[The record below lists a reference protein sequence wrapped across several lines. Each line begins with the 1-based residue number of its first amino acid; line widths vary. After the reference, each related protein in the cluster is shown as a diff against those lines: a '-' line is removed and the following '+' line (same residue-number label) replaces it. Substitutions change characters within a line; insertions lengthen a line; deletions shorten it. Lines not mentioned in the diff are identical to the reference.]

1 LRFKIISRFFQNKTC
16 GQNVTCISSYY
27 TVWTVQAEEKAEGCS
42 TMCCQDGDA
51 AIWQMLNEPAGWST
65 ESEHSSSLRERPDT
79 AELPTAAA
87 ALIIKLVAIR
97 DGEVVAIQDGEAVSG
112 RVPPEPA
119 GWPAAAE
126 RSLPLQEQPD
136 TAELPTAAA
145 VLIIR
150 LAAIQRH

>member
-1 LRFKIISRFFQNKTC
+1 
-16 GQNVTCISSYY
+16 
-27 TVWTVQAEEKAEGCS
+27 
-42 TMCCQDGDA
+42 MCCQDGDA

-65 ESEHSSSLRERPDT
+65 ESERSSSLQEQPDT

-119 GWPAAAE
+119 WGSAE
-126 RSLPLQEQPD
+126 AKHSLSLQEPPRA
-136 TAELPTAAA
+136 AELPTAAA
-145 VLIIR
+145 VLVIR